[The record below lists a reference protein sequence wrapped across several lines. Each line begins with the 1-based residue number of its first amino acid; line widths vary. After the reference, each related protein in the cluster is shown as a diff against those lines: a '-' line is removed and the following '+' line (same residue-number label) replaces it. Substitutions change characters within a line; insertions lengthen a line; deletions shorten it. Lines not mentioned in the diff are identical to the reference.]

1 MQAFGGKRCHFEEV
15 PKKQKTSSSTS
26 KQKHIFRFDKNPIDS
41 SCFQVP
47 DSGFKFQD
55 LAIARI
61 SLVHS
66 TATYKDRGK
75 VRYLQCFLLRYGSLS
90 TLQDSPGELQKLLG
104 WILGGGGDHIYI
116 YIHTDVYTN
125 TNLRPGA
132 CFRLSNA
139 ICLKMSSVTAG
150 GSCGD
155 AAMALK
161 RGTLQ
166 QAHFCGYV
174 RMYQYV
180 CVYIYREIHINPHRC
195 IRVHMCA
202 SFFKECE
209 FNRYSRGSHR
219 CQGRNGHCSTSST

>member
-1 MQAFGGKRCHFEEV
+1 MKSPKSLVFLVFLVPLQENASFWWKTLPFPEEV
-15 PKKQKTSSSTS
+15 QNKTKTSSSTS

-90 TLQDSPGELQKLLG
+90 TLQDAPAELQKLLG

-116 YIHTDVYTN
+116 YT
-125 TNLRPGA
+125 
-132 CFRLSNA
+132 
-139 ICLKMSSVTAG
+139 
-150 GSCGD
+150 
-155 AAMALK
+155 
-161 RGTLQ
+161 
-166 QAHFCGYV
+166 
-174 RMYQYV
+174 
-180 CVYIYREIHINPHRC
+180 YI
-195 IRVHMCA
+195 
-202 SFFKECE
+202 
-209 FNRYSRGSHR
+209 
-219 CQGRNGHCSTSST
+219 

>member
-1 MQAFGGKRCHFEEV
+1 MQAFGGKRCYFLRRYQKNQKKPKILESWRRRGLKSPKSLVFLVFLVPLQENASFWWKTLPFPEEV
-15 PKKQKTSSSTS
+15 PKKPKTSSSTS

-104 WILGGGGDHIYI
+104 WILGGGATIYI
-116 YIHTDVYTN
+116 YIHIGSLICGVSIIRGCKGGHYEGWPGPTTLRVPDPGCGHSSDATCLGMGN
-125 TNLRPGA
+125 T
-132 CFRLSNA
+132 C
-139 ICLKMSSVTAG
+139 
-150 GSCGD
+150 
-155 AAMALK
+155 
-161 RGTLQ
+161 
-166 QAHFCGYV
+166 
-174 RMYQYV
+174 MYIV
-180 CVYIYREIHINPHRC
+180 
-195 IRVHMCA
+195 M
-202 SFFKECE
+202 
-209 FNRYSRGSHR
+209 
-219 CQGRNGHCSTSST
+219 

>member
-1 MQAFGGKRCHFEEV
+1 MQAFGGKRCYFLRRYQKNQKKPKILESWRRRGLKSPKSLVFLVFLVPLQENASFWWKTLPFPEEV
-15 PKKQKTSSSTS
+15 PKKPKTSSSTS

-104 WILGGGGDHIYI
+104 WILGGGATIYI
-116 YIHTDVYTN
+116 YVSI
-125 TNLRPGA
+125 
-132 CFRLSNA
+132 CFN
-139 ICLKMSSVTAG
+139 SSV
-150 GSCGD
+150 
-155 AAMALK
+155 
-161 RGTLQ
+161 
-166 QAHFCGYV
+166 
-174 RMYQYV
+174 
-180 CVYIYREIHINPHRC
+180 
-195 IRVHMCA
+195 
-202 SFFKECE
+202 
-209 FNRYSRGSHR
+209 
-219 CQGRNGHCSTSST
+219 